1 MEIKYKTNIKCDACV
16 AKVTPALNETVGENQ
31 WKVDLT
37 DPARVLTVTVQEDK
51 TNSLAEALQKVGYK
65 AERLG

>member
-1 MEIKYKTNIKCDACV
+1 MEIKYKTNIKCAACV

-37 DPARVLTVTVQEDK
+37 DPARVLTITTQEDK

-65 AERLG
+65 AERLA

>member
-65 AERLG
+65 AERLD